1 MTTAN
6 TDPRD
11 TSAALTPPTSDEAA
25 DHQVEQSEVRKL
37 VGLVPGRL
45 VNYVMANGVVRPF
58 LVVNAF
64 DGGGVV
70 NGLLVFDGINDAKIQ
85 VVHPKPEP
93 SGALPV
99 FAMLIAS
106 VEYSEDKL
114 PGTWHWPAK
123 PSVVASS
130 VDPEALATQLMGV
143 NENALQKVAREL
155 ELRVIDMVDEKLDA
169 HLKAANE
176 LLDGFKQLLEDL
188 SADTAK
194 RAAQS
199 VETIE
204 QTKGPAQVGTEEI
217 VGFGRGESESGKPTG
232 ADLDAHAGEQSA
244 AAATAG
250 SAHGSDAVTKGS
262 AETASK
268 AVDPASSQ
276 TGS

>member
-1 MTTAN
+1 MNPETAK
-6 TDPRD
+6 TRD
-11 TSAALTPPTSDEAA
+11 TSAAPTPPTSAEPA
-25 DHQVEQSEVRKL
+25 DHQVEQTEVRKL
-37 VGLVPGRL
+37 VGLVAGRI

-64 DGGGVV
+64 DGEGTV
-70 NGLLVFDGINDAKIQ
+70 NGLLFFDGINDAKIQ

-106 VEYSEDKL
+106 VSYSEDLL
-114 PGTWHWPAK
+114 PGTWHWPQK
-123 PSVVASS
+123 QGVVASS

-143 NENALQKVAREL
+143 NENALQKTAREL
-155 ELRVIDMVDEKLDA
+155 ELRIVDMVDEKLDA

-199 VETIE
+199 VATIE
-204 QTKGPAQVGTEEI
+204 RPTEFASLDEATKACGKDEVVHVAEDGKITIVNPSEEA
-217 VGFGRGESESGKPTG
+217 K
-232 ADLDAHAGEQSA
+232 A
-244 AAATAG
+244 AAAG
-250 SAHGSDAVTKGS
+250 SQASDASTQGTS
-262 AETASK
+262 ETERK
-268 AVDPASSQ
+268 APEADSSQ

>member
-1 MTTAN
+1 MNPDTAK
-6 TDPRD
+6 TRD
-11 TSAALTPPTSDEAA
+11 TSAAPTPPTSAEPA
-25 DHQVEQSEVRKL
+25 DHQVEQTEVRKL
-37 VGLVPGRL
+37 VGLVAGRL

-64 DGGGVV
+64 DGEGTV
-70 NGLLVFDGINDAKIQ
+70 NGLLFFDGINDAKIQ
-85 VVHPKPEP
+85 VVHPRPEP

-106 VEYSEDKL
+106 VSYSEDLL
-114 PGTWHWPAK
+114 PGTWHWPQKQSA
-123 PSVVASS
+123 VASS

-143 NENALQKVAREL
+143 NENALQKTAREL
-155 ELRVIDMVDEKLDA
+155 ELRIVDMVDEKLDA

-176 LLDGFKQLLEDL
+176 LIDGFKQLLEDL
-188 SADTAK
+188 SADTSK

-199 VETIE
+199 LETIDRAN
-204 QTKGPAQVGTEEI
+204 KGEDGT
-217 VGFGRGESESGKPTG
+217 GKPTE

-250 SAHGSDAVTKGS
+250 SQASDAST
-262 AETASK
+262 ETAGK